1 MRAGDRGLRGPA
13 PQAALVLGGLALLA
27 SVFLPYWQLKITA
40 PQYPRGLRVHVYVNH
55 VEGDVQEID
64 TLNHYIGMRPL
75 KDAGKLERDL
85 SLAGVTA
92 MLFALLASVF
102 YRRKLSVFLLVPVVV
117 FPFVFMGDL
126 YYWMRDFGLNLN
138 PHAPLSSSVKP
149 FIPPLFGQGKIAQF
163 KAVAWFGAGFYLS
176 LFAAGV
182 SAAVV
187 ALRVSGDR
195 ERR

>member
-1 MRAGDRGLRGPA
+1 MRPANRGLRGPA
-13 PQAALVLGGLALLA
+13 LQIALVLGGLALLA

-40 PQYPRGLRVHVYVNH
+40 PQYPRGLRVQIYLSH
-55 VEGDVQEID
+55 VEGDIQEID

-75 KDAGKLERDL
+75 KDAGRLERAV
-85 SLAGVTA
+85 SLAGVVA
-92 MLFALLASVF
+92 MLFALLAAVF
-102 YRRKLSVFLLVPVVV
+102 YQRKLSIFFLLPVAV

-126 YYWMRDFGLNLN
+126 YFWMRDFGLNLN

-149 FIPPLFGQGKIAQF
+149 FVPPLFGAGKIAQF

-176 LFAAGV
+176 LFAALV
-182 SAAVV
+182 SAAAV
-187 ALRVSGDR
+187 ALRLSGDR